1 MAQSKPFSS
10 KKQYRNDVI
19 ESFRKSIIDARVAK
33 ENPSRKRS
41 SLERLAE
48 SIEQI
53 YGSSQDSA
61 PDFFR
66 ILQNIIYQHHG
77 TGVDK
82 AMAIAKAFN
91 RSLGSMLPSIYS
103 LDDSAQTLLQKKES
117 ESEAESL
124 RQYIAQSIILATE
137 KRNMSLAKLGKLTCL
152 SPVTINDAVSVRS
165 KKTLNISTLWIIANA
180 LQLPVDY
187 FVPTQ
192 DSLIPIVPFPSSD

>member
-10 KKQYRNDVI
+10 KNQYRNDVI
-19 ESFRKSIIDARVAK
+19 ESFRKSIIDARAAK
-33 ENPSRKRS
+33 ESPIQKNI
-41 SLERLAE
+41 SLERLTE

-53 YGSSQDSA
+53 YGSSQDPA

-77 TGVDK
+77 TSVDK
-82 AMAIAKAFN
+82 AMVIAKVFN
-91 RSLGSMLPSIYS
+91 RPLGSMLPSPRS
-103 LDDSAQTLLQKKES
+103 LDDSAQILLQKKES
-117 ESEAESL
+117 EGEAESL

-137 KRNMSLAKLGKLTCL
+137 KRDISLAKLGRLTGL

-165 KKTLNISTLWIIANA
+165 QKTLNISTLWIIASA
-180 LQLPVDY
+180 LQLPIDY
-187 FVPTQ
+187 FIPTQ

>member
-10 KKQYRNDVI
+10 KNQYRNDVI
-19 ESFRKSIIDARVAK
+19 ESFRKSIIDARAAK
-33 ENPSRKRS
+33 ESPIQKNI

-48 SIEQI
+48 SIEQV

-66 ILQNIIYQHHG
+66 VLQNIIYQHLG

-91 RSLGSMLPSIYS
+91 RPLGSMLPLTSI
-103 LDDSAQTLLQKKES
+103 LDDSAQILLQKKES
-117 ESEAESL
+117 ESETKSL
-124 RQYIAQSIILATE
+124 HQYIAQSIILATE
-137 KRNMSLAKLGKLTCL
+137 KRDMSLAKLGRLTCL
-152 SPVTINDAVSVRS
+152 SPITINDAVSVRS

-187 FVPTQ
+187 FIPTQ
-192 DSLIPIVPFPSSD
+192 DSLIPVVPFPSSD

>member
-10 KKQYRNDVI
+10 KKQYRNNVI
-19 ESFRKSIIDARVAK
+19 ESFRKSIIDALATK
-33 ENPSRKRS
+33 ESPPQKRS

-77 TGVDK
+77 TSVDK
-82 AMAIAKAFN
+82 AIAIAKVFN
-91 RSLGSMLPSIYS
+91 RPLGSMLPSTRS
-103 LDDSAQTLLQKKES
+103 LDDSAQTLLQKKKS
-117 ESEAESL
+117 ENDAESL

-137 KRNMSLAKLGKLTCL
+137 KRDMSLAKLGRLTGL

-165 KKTLNISTLWIIANA
+165 KKALNISTLWIIANA

-192 DSLIPIVPFPSSD
+192 DGLIPIVPFQSSD